1 MSFVLAAATC
11 SQVKRHTRCL
21 RTKHLQIDRVRRR
34 RRRNMVGLLEGVIIM
49 RAGPR
54 CNKGAVSR
62 WLKSRRFTRLSAIE
76 ARLLFY
82 AAAAMAVM
90 ALSMLP
96 VANIASRAQEAG
108 VHVPVVVDG
117 HEIDIHLQ
125 YGEGPQVDDSTYFS
139 ERSNPDTGGSWSVQ
153 NPDGT
158 QFIHL
163 DYYGPDGN
171 PAVEDVFNPG
181 TDCKFNDVK
190 DEKPV
195 ARHVDEC
202 RPTRSGDLVVFNVT
216 YYEYTCKGVKRR
228 ISHAV
233 PTEKPCNDDAYRV
246 DAQTALGWDEH
257 WPYRGVQPPGDK
269 FVCTATPVGRIR
281 PIHVGIAPENS
292 NYELVIWIDEKGN
305 QFTAIYRPDGTSIW
319 EAAGTVPPKP
329 SKEDVRKVEWQFT
342 PDSIKQAQDL
352 AKKLQKAV
360 EDPNGVRHSLG
371 NGSGAGA
378 LTSEELRA
386 LLQAL
391 LKKVSDDCNILV
403 PKQPKTPLRTVTPEV
418 PKSIDE
424 KPNADKTKQSSRT
437 NTAKPST
444 AGSPA
449 LDPAFA
455 IGIGMGI
462 GSLLGGM
469 HGHGDHNF
477 GGREGGRD

>member
-1 MSFVLAAATC
+1 
-11 SQVKRHTRCL
+11 
-21 RTKHLQIDRVRRR
+21 VRRR
-34 RRRNMVGLLEGVIIM
+34 RRRNIAGLLEDVIIM

-62 WLKSRRFTRLSAIE
+62 WLKSPRFTRLSAIG
-76 ARLLFY
+76 ARLPLY
-82 AAAAMAVM
+82 AAVALAVM

-96 VANIASRAQEAG
+96 VFNVASMAQQHTG
-108 VHVPVVVDG
+108 HIPVLVDG
-117 HEIDIHLQ
+117 QEIDINLPEDQ
-125 YGEGPQVDDSTYFS
+125 GPQVDDSVYLS
-139 ERSNPDTGGSWSVQ
+139 ERSDPNSGGSWSVQ

-158 QFIHL
+158 SIAHL

-171 PAVEDVFNPG
+171 QKVEDVFNPG
-181 TDCKFNDVK
+181 TDSKFIDVK

-195 ARHVDEC
+195 ARQVDEC
-202 RPTRSGDLVVFNVT
+202 RPTQSGDLVVFKVT
-216 YYEYTCKGVKRR
+216 YYEYKYNGVKRR

-233 PTEKPCNDDAYRV
+233 PTEKPCNVDAYRV

-269 FVCTATPVGRIR
+269 FVCTATPEGRIR

-305 QFTAIYRPDGTSIW
+305 QFTAIYKPDGTSIW

-329 SKEDVRKVEWQFT
+329 SKEDVTKGEWQFT
-342 PDSIKQAQDL
+342 PDSIKRAQDL
-352 AKKLQKAV
+352 AKELQKAV

-418 PKSIDE
+418 PKSIDK

-444 AGSPA
+444 TDSPA

-455 IGIGMGI
+455 IGIGIGI

-477 GGREGGRD
+477 GGREGGRE